1 MKGEMPFETEA
12 HSLAGKAAM
21 DLFAGEDLNVLA
33 TKLIPNYNPRRFD
46 ATALRLFLQ
55 RGKQIVTLYA
65 VDKFKQEQDHYP
77 KDKLPV
83 RKFKLRIQ
91 PAELLRL
98 IKRFD
103 LTLTNDAYDIQD
115 MLVMNK

>member
-1 MKGEMPFETEA
+1 MKGQMPFETDA

-21 DLFAGEDLNVLA
+21 DLFSGEDLNILA
-33 TKLIPNYNPRRFD
+33 TKLVPNYNPRRFD
-46 ATALRLFLQ
+46 AAALRLFQ
-55 RGKQIVTLYA
+55 QKGKQIVTLYA
-65 VDKFKQEQDHYP
+65 VDKFKQEQDNYP

-83 RKFKLRIQ
+83 KKFKLRISPQ
-91 PAELLRL
+91 ELLRY

-103 LTLTNDAYDIQD
+103 LTLSNDTYDIQD

>member
-1 MKGEMPFETEA
+1 MDKG
-12 HSLAGKAAM
+12 
-21 DLFAGEDLNVLA
+21 
-33 TKLIPNYNPRRFD
+33 
-46 ATALRLFLQ
+46 
-55 RGKQIVTLYA
+55 
-65 VDKFKQEQDHYP
+65 KQEQDNYP

-83 RKFKLRIQ
+83 KKFKLRISPQ
-91 PAELLRL
+91 ELFKY